1 MITVVILLVIMA
13 LVVYIGL
20 SYAKWRNPIIGI
32 DYEDEEEEWKPKF
45 EVCDWVTDGQG
56 NTYRIIEISRGDYFV
71 EDGEGIRKIVQGTL
85 ETKYHLWT
93 AKDAKPG
100 DVLVVGDED
109 GEGVAICGNDD
120 EYGNK
125 ILVFYYDGENG
136 VLINAPIAK
145 ECLLHPCDKKQRA
158 FLFQKMHEAGYEWDA
173 EKQELYVNLTL
184 VECHSETHRI
194 QTPVSNHKTDS
205 RVLIGTYDYNEECDC
220 EWEAAG
226 FKMEKGNTPFL
237 DLDSIVFYEGSIYAF
252 VDKYN
257 FLDEQVM
264 RIRTLHH
271 GKSGDREDFF
281 DVTQKAGVDFNEEV
295 KKTLALFAKYITFKP
310 NTSGYSMMAKLLRE
324 AWYQLHRA
332 SDNGLP
338 ILWKPINF
346 PDVIDTYGND
356 SDKDLA
362 WRSMVGMLYATV
374 IAELKPDC
382 RNEVLSIGYNYG
394 ADKFTDP
401 YKYEFKSDPNV
412 GRMVGLCVYSAMRG
426 QFDIGKIRKDVGGC
440 KFDRTVHQVAEDSYA
455 NQKTSFFLDLQSF
468 MPSAPGPYLKGYE
481 DRTHA
486 GGEPYPEAAKTADR
500 NLLKDQE
507 IEDFVVKEYNIDSNS
522 YTNCPETVQAIA
534 DKEGS
539 VHHLLGD
546 PRQTEHFNWN
556 NVFGY
561 NIPDTGNLADLLEDV
576 FTIGVMSRK
585 PLMEGAC
592 YGRRRPGQSEI
603 DGKSK
608 DGNEG
613 VLINYEIEENDGN
626 PTGYNQKGEL
636 VYTKDQKNSV
646 YANSYPS
653 GHSSGIFASAL
664 YLMELEPQEADI
676 RLREANNFAIGRVI
690 CRYHHN
696 SDTIVG
702 RVIGAM
708 ISSCIRATS
717 DYDERIKNIEL

>member
-13 LVVYIGL
+13 LLVYIGL

-32 DYEDEEEEWKPKF
+32 DYSDEEDIGVVTEKPIEQEEQPQEQAEEPQPQEEPEPKP
-45 EVCDWVTDGQG
+45 
-56 NTYRIIEISRGDYFV
+56 
-71 EDGEGIRKIVQGTL
+71 
-85 ETKYHLWT
+85 
-93 AKDAKPG
+93 
-100 DVLVVGDED
+100 
-109 GEGVAICGNDD
+109 
-120 EYGNK
+120 
-125 ILVFYYDGENG
+125 
-136 VLINAPIAK
+136 
-145 ECLLHPCDKKQRA
+145 
-158 FLFQKMHEAGYEWDA
+158 
-173 EKQELYVNLTL
+173 

-194 QTPVSNHKTDS
+194 QAPVSNHKTDS
-205 RVLIGTYDYNEECDC
+205 RVLIGTYDYNEECGC
-220 EWEAAG
+220 EWKATG
-226 FKMEKGNTPFL
+226 YKMEKGNTPFL
-237 DLDSIVFYEGSIYAF
+237 GLDVVFYEGYIFAYI
-252 VDKYN
+252 DRDN

-271 GKSGDREDFF
+271 GESGDREDFF
-281 DVTQKAGVDFNEEV
+281 DVTQKAGIDFNEEV
-295 KKTLALFAKYITFKP
+295 KKVLSLFSKYITFEP
-310 NTSGYSMMAKLLRE
+310 NTKGYSMMAKLLRE

-346 PDVIDTYGND
+346 PDVVDTYGKD

-362 WRSMVGMLYATV
+362 WHSMIGLLYATV

-426 QFDIGKIRKDVGGC
+426 QFDIGKIRKEVGGC

-455 NQKTSFFLDLQSF
+455 NQKSSFFLDLQSF

-486 GGEPYPEAAKTADR
+486 GGEPYPEAPKTADR
-500 NLLKDQE
+500 NLQKDQE
-507 IEDFVVKEYNIDSNS
+507 IEDFVVKEYNIYPNS

-546 PRQTEHFNWN
+546 PKQTEHFNWN

-561 NIPDTGNLADLLEDV
+561 NIPDTGKLADLLDDV
-576 FTIGVMSRK
+576 FTVGVMSRK
-585 PLMEGAC
+585 PLMEGEC
-592 YGRRRPGQSEI
+592 YGRRRPGQSEV

-636 VYTKDQKNSV
+636 VYVKDQKNSV

-717 DYDERIKNIEL
+717 DYDERIKDIEL

>member
-1 MITVVILLVIMA
+1 MITVLLILVIMA

-32 DYEDEEEEWKPKF
+32 DYSEEEDLGVTEKP
-45 EVCDWVTDGQG
+45 
-56 NTYRIIEISRGDYFV
+56 IE
-71 EDGEGIRKIVQGTL
+71 
-85 ETKYHLWT
+85 
-93 AKDAKPG
+93 
-100 DVLVVGDED
+100 
-109 GEGVAICGNDD
+109 
-120 EYGNK
+120 
-125 ILVFYYDGENG
+125 
-136 VLINAPIAK
+136 
-145 ECLLHPCDKKQRA
+145 
-158 FLFQKMHEAGYEWDA
+158 
-173 EKQELYVNLTL
+173 QEEQPQEQTEEPQPQEESEPVD
-184 VECHSETHRI
+184 CHSETHRI
-194 QTPVSNHKTDS
+194 QTSVSNHKTDS
-205 RVLIGTYDYNEECDC
+205 RILIGTYDYNEECGC
-220 EWEAAG
+220 EWEATG
-226 FKMEKGNTPFL
+226 FEMEKGNTPFL
-237 DLDSIVFYEGSIYAF
+237 DLDSVVFYEGNIYAF
-252 VDKYN
+252 IDKYN

-264 RIRTLHH
+264 RVRTLHH
-271 GKSGDREDFF
+271 GKSGNREDFF

-295 KKTLALFAKYITFKP
+295 KKVLSLFSKYITFEP
-310 NTSGYSMMAKLLRE
+310 NSKGYSMMAKLLRE

-332 SDNGLP
+332 TDNGLP

-346 PDVIDTYGND
+346 PDVIDTYGNE

-362 WRSMVGMLYATV
+362 WRSMVGLLYATV

-401 YKYEFKSDPNV
+401 YKYEFKTDPNV

-426 QFDIGKIRKDVGGC
+426 QFNIGKIRKEVGGC

-486 GGEPYPEAAKTADR
+486 GGEPYPEAPKTADR
-500 NLLKDQE
+500 NLQKDQE
-507 IEDFVVKEYNIDSNS
+507 IEDFVVKELNIKGAYGQNQSV
-522 YTNCPETVQAIA
+522 VQAIA

-539 VHHLLGD
+539 VHHLLGGTKI
-546 PRQTEHFNWN
+546 TEHFEWN
-556 NVFGY
+556 SVFKY
-561 NIPDTGNLADLLEDV
+561 NIPDTGKLADLLEDV

-608 DGNEG
+608 EGKDG
-613 VLINYEIEENDGN
+613 VLINYEIEEHDGN

-636 VYTKDQKNSV
+636 VYVKDQKNSV

-676 RLREANNFAIGRVI
+676 RLREANNFAMGRVI

-717 DYDERIKNIEL
+717 DYDERIKDIEL

>member
-1 MITVVILLVIMA
+1 MLTVIVIFVIMA

-32 DYEDEEEEWKPKF
+32 DYEDEEDIGVMTEKPIEQEEQPQEEPEPKP
-45 EVCDWVTDGQG
+45 
-56 NTYRIIEISRGDYFV
+56 
-71 EDGEGIRKIVQGTL
+71 
-85 ETKYHLWT
+85 
-93 AKDAKPG
+93 
-100 DVLVVGDED
+100 
-109 GEGVAICGNDD
+109 
-120 EYGNK
+120 
-125 ILVFYYDGENG
+125 
-136 VLINAPIAK
+136 
-145 ECLLHPCDKKQRA
+145 
-158 FLFQKMHEAGYEWDA
+158 
-173 EKQELYVNLTL
+173 

-194 QTPVSNHKTDS
+194 QTPVSNHETDS
-205 RVLIGTYDYNEECDC
+205 RVLIGTYDYNEECGC
-220 EWEAAG
+220 EWEATD
-226 FKMEKGNTPFL
+226 FEMEKGNNPFL
-237 DLDSIVFYEGSIYAF
+237 DLDSVVFYEGNIYAF
-252 VDKYN
+252 IDKGN

-264 RIRTLHH
+264 RVHTIHH
-271 GKSGDREDFF
+271 GKSGDRKDFF
-281 DVTQKAGVDFNEEV
+281 DVTQKAGIDFKEEV
-295 KKTLALFAKYITFKP
+295 RKTLSLFSKYITFEP
-310 NTSGYSMMAKLLRE
+310 NTSGYAMMSALLHE
-324 AWYQLHRA
+324 AWYQLHGK
-332 SDNGLP
+332 SSEGLP
-338 ILWKPINF
+338 ILWDIINW
-346 PDVIDTYGND
+346 PSIIEVYGSE

-362 WRSMVGMLYATV
+362 WRSMVGLLYATV

-382 RNEVLSIGYNYG
+382 RNEVFSIGYNYG

-401 YKYEFKSDPNV
+401 YKYEFGSDPNIA
-412 GRMVGLCVYSAMRG
+412 RMIGVCIYSCMRG
-426 QFDIGKIRKDVGGC
+426 KYDIDKIRKEVGG
-440 KFDRTVHQVAEDSYA
+440 KRFDRTIHDVAEDSYA

-468 MPSAPGPYLKGYE
+468 LPSASGPYLKGYE

-500 NLLKDQE
+500 NLQKDQE
-507 IEDFVVKEYNIDSNS
+507 VDDCVVR
-522 YTNCPETVQAIA
+522 NCNLEEAYGQNQTVVEAVA

-539 VHHLLGD
+539 IHHLLGGTKI
-546 PRQTEHFNWN
+546 TEHFEWGP
-556 NVFGY
+556 VFGVGS
-561 NIPDTGNLADLLEDV
+561 DTGKLADLLEDV
-576 FTIGVMSRK
+576 FTVGVMARK

-636 VYTKDQKNSV
+636 VYVKDQKNSV

-664 YLMELEPQEADI
+664 YLMELMPNMADE
-676 RLREANNFAIGRVI
+676 LLYSANCFALSRVI

-696 SDTIVG
+696 SDTIIG

>member
-1 MITVVILLVIMA
+1 MITVLLILVIMA
-13 LVVYIGL
+13 LLVYIGL

-32 DYEDEEEEWKPKF
+32 DYSEEEDLGVTEKP
-45 EVCDWVTDGQG
+45 
-56 NTYRIIEISRGDYFV
+56 IEQ
-71 EDGEGIRKIVQGTL
+71 EEQPQ
-85 ETKYHLWT
+85 EPAEEHQPQEEPEP
-93 AKDAKPG
+93 KP
-100 DVLVVGDED
+100 
-109 GEGVAICGNDD
+109 
-120 EYGNK
+120 
-125 ILVFYYDGENG
+125 
-136 VLINAPIAK
+136 
-145 ECLLHPCDKKQRA
+145 
-158 FLFQKMHEAGYEWDA
+158 
-173 EKQELYVNLTL
+173 

-194 QTPVSNHKTDS
+194 QSQVANHMTEGK
-205 RVLIGTYDYNEECDC
+205 VLVGTYDVSEVCQC
-220 EWEAAG
+220 SWEVESVELVQG
-226 FKMEKGNTPFL
+226 EKDFL
-237 DLDSIVFYEGSIYAF
+237 GDFTFAEGSIFARITYN
-252 VDKYN
+252 N
-257 FLDEQVM
+257 FLDAQTV
-264 RIRTLHH
+264 RVHTIHH
-271 GKSGDREDFF
+271 GKSGDRKDFF
-281 DVTQKAGVDFNEEV
+281 DVTQKAGIDFNEEV
-295 KKTLALFAKYITFKP
+295 KRTLALFTKYITFEP
-310 NTSGYSMMAKLLRE
+310 NSKGYSMMAKLLRE

-332 SDNGLP
+332 ADNGLP

-346 PDVIDTYGND
+346 PDVIDTYGNE

-362 WRSMVGMLYATV
+362 WRSMIGMLYATV

-401 YKYEFKSDPNV
+401 YKYEFKTDPNV

-426 QFDIGKIRKDVGGC
+426 QFNISKIRKEVGGC
-440 KFDRTVHQVAEDSYA
+440 KFDKTIHAVAEDSYA
-455 NQKTSFFLDLQSF
+455 NQKTSFFLDLQGF

-486 GGEPYPEAAKTADR
+486 GGEPYPEAPKTADR

-507 IEDFVVKEYNIDSNS
+507 IEDFVVKELNINDAYGQNQSV
-522 YTNCPETVQAIA
+522 VQAIA

-539 VHHLLGD
+539 VHHLLGG
-546 PRQTEHFNWN
+546 TKITKHFEWN
-556 NVFGY
+556 SVFKY
-561 NIPDTGNLADLLEDV
+561 NIPDTGKLADLLTDV

-613 VLINYEIEENDGN
+613 VLINYEIEEHDGN
-626 PTGYNQKGEL
+626 PTGYDQKGEL
-636 VYTKDQKNSV
+636 VYVKDQKNSV

-664 YLMELEPQEADI
+664 YLMELWPQEADI

-696 SDTIVG
+696 SDTIIG

-717 DYDERIKNIEL
+717 DYDNRIKEIEL

>member
-1 MITVVILLVIMA
+1 MVTFVLILIIMA
-13 LVVYIGL
+13 LLVYIGL

-32 DYEDEEEEWKPKF
+32 DYED
-45 EVCDWVTDGQG
+45 D
-56 NTYRIIEISRGDYFV
+56 V
-71 EDGEGIRKIVQGTL
+71 EDAPTEQDTQT
-85 ETKYHLWT
+85 EEPQQQEEPEP
-93 AKDAKPG
+93 KP
-100 DVLVVGDED
+100 
-109 GEGVAICGNDD
+109 
-120 EYGNK
+120 
-125 ILVFYYDGENG
+125 
-136 VLINAPIAK
+136 
-145 ECLLHPCDKKQRA
+145 
-158 FLFQKMHEAGYEWDA
+158 
-173 EKQELYVNLTL
+173 

-194 QTPVSNHKTDS
+194 QTSVINHKADGMA
-205 RVLIGTYDYNEECDC
+205 LIGTYDYNEECDC
-220 EWEAAG
+220 EWEVTG
-226 FKMEKGNTPFL
+226 FEMEKGNNPFL
-237 DLDSIVFYEGSIYAF
+237 DLDNVVFYDGNIYAF
-252 VDKYN
+252 INKDN

-281 DVTQKAGVDFNEEV
+281 DVTQKAGIDFKEEV
-295 KKTLALFAKYITFKP
+295 KKTLALFAKYITFEP
-310 NTSGYSMMAKLLRE
+310 NTSGYAMMSALLHE
-324 AWYQLHRA
+324 AWYQLHRK
-332 SDNGLP
+332 SSEGLP
-338 ILWKPINF
+338 ILWNIKNWPSIIE
-346 PDVIDTYGND
+346 VYGKD

-362 WRSMVGMLYATV
+362 WRSMVGLLYATV

-382 RNEVLSIGYNYG
+382 RNEVFSVGYNYG

-401 YKYEFKSDPNV
+401 YKYEFKSEPNIA
-412 GRMVGLCVYSAMRG
+412 RMIGVCIYSCMRG
-426 QFDIGKIRKDVGGC
+426 KYDIDKIRKEVGG
-440 KFDRTVHQVAEDSYA
+440 KRFDRTIHDVAEDSYA

-468 MPSAPGPYLKGYE
+468 LPSASGPYLKGYE

-500 NLLKDQE
+500 NLQKDQDV
-507 IEDFVVKEYNIDSNS
+507 EDFVVKKYNIDPNS
-522 YTNCPETVQAIA
+522 YTNCHDAIQAIA

-546 PRQTEHFNWN
+546 SKQTEHFNWN

-561 NIPDTGNLADLLEDV
+561 NIPDTGKLADLLEDV
-576 FTIGVMSRK
+576 FTVGVMSRK

-636 VYTKDQKNSV
+636 VYVKDQKNSV

-653 GHSSGIFASAL
+653 GHSSGIFASSL
-664 YLMELEPQEADI
+664 YLMELMPNKADE
-676 RLREANNFAIGRVI
+676 LLYSANCFALGRVI
-690 CRYHHN
+690 CRYHHM
-696 SDTIVG
+696 SDTIIG
-702 RVIGAM
+702 RLIGAM

-717 DYDERIKNIEL
+717 DYDERIKYIKL

>member
-1 MITVVILLVIMA
+1 MLTVFILLVIMA

-32 DYEDEEEEWKPKF
+32 DYEDDVVEAPTEQDTQTEEPQPQEEPEPKP
-45 EVCDWVTDGQG
+45 
-56 NTYRIIEISRGDYFV
+56 
-71 EDGEGIRKIVQGTL
+71 
-85 ETKYHLWT
+85 
-93 AKDAKPG
+93 
-100 DVLVVGDED
+100 
-109 GEGVAICGNDD
+109 
-120 EYGNK
+120 
-125 ILVFYYDGENG
+125 
-136 VLINAPIAK
+136 
-145 ECLLHPCDKKQRA
+145 
-158 FLFQKMHEAGYEWDA
+158 
-173 EKQELYVNLTL
+173 

-220 EWEAAG
+220 EWEATD
-226 FKMEKGNTPFL
+226 FEMEKGNTPFL
-237 DLDSIVFYEGSIYAF
+237 DLDSVVFYEGNIYAF
-252 VDKYN
+252 IDKDN

-264 RIRTLHH
+264 RIRTMHH

-295 KKTLALFAKYITFKP
+295 KKVLSLFSKYITFEP
-310 NTSGYSMMAKLLRE
+310 NSKGYSMMAKLLRE

-332 SDNGLP
+332 TDNGLP

-346 PDVIDTYGND
+346 PDVKDTYGKE

-362 WRSMVGMLYATV
+362 WRSMIGMLNATV

-382 RNEVLSIGYNYG
+382 RNEVFSIGYNYG

-412 GRMVGLCVYSAMRG
+412 ARMVGLCVYSAMRG
-426 QFDIGKIRKDVGGC
+426 QFNISKIRKEVGGC
-440 KFDRTVHQVAEDSYA
+440 KFDKTIHAVAEDSYA
-455 NQKTSFFLDLQSF
+455 NQKTSFFLDLSF

-486 GGEPYPEAAKTADR
+486 GGEPYPEAPKTADR

-507 IEDFVVKEYNIDSNS
+507 IEDFVVKEYNIDPNS

-546 PRQTEHFNWN
+546 PKQTEHFNWN

-561 NIPDTGNLADLLEDV
+561 NIPDTGKLADLLDDV
-576 FTIGVMSRK
+576 FTVGVMSRK

-592 YGRRRPGQSEI
+592 YGRRRPGQSDI

-608 DGNEG
+608 DGDEG

-636 VYTKDQKNSV
+636 VYVKDQKNSV

-696 SDTIVG
+696 SDTIIG

-708 ISSCIRATS
+708 ISACIRATS
-717 DYDERIKNIEL
+717 DYDNRIKEIEAL